1 MKDKLI
7 IAFNISKSYD
17 LFLHGKGDRHS
28 IYDCTRHY
36 WANVKKE
43 RAELAEFA
51 FGVAHGKIVG
61 VYKPI
66 SWRYVEYKSG
76 HRIEFEGAEI
86 SDSPYL
92 GLDVSEFFYKAQNPV
107 RYIGCW

>member
-7 IAFNISKSYD
+7 IAFNISKTYD
-17 LFLHGKGDRHS
+17 LLMQGKGDRDS

-36 WANVKKE
+36 WANVNKE
-43 RAELAEFA
+43 RAELAELA

-66 SWRYVEYKSG
+66 SWYYIEQHG
-76 HRIEFEGAEI
+76 GRIEFEGTEI
-86 SDSPYL
+86 SNSQYL
-92 GLDVSEFFYKAQNPV
+92 GLDISEYFCKMQNPV